1 MIASLMRSRRF
12 APMFWC
18 QFFAAL
24 GDNFLKNTLALL
36 VLFEL
41 GKEEGGSAAT
51 LAGALFILPSFFLSA
66 LGGELADRFDKAQ
79 VAQRVKLAEMGAATL
94 AAAGIFWH
102 AIPLLFAALFLF
114 GVLSALFGPVK
125 YGILPDQ
132 LRESELTGGNALIEA
147 ATFAA
152 ILLGT
157 IGGSVA
163 AAHLDVPFSRG
174 SLVVAFLL
182 IAVSLGSY
190 GSSLFIRP
198 TGPAAPQL
206 KITRNLLVS
215 TLSLVLS
222 LRVDRRLWIGAMV
235 VSWFWLVGFMAIA
248 LLPPLVQIAFNG
260 SEYVISLCLT
270 VFAMGVA
277 LGSFLAAKAS
287 REHPNLALVPLGA
300 ALMAISCLDIAGIAA
315 RAAVSTDLLSPV
327 AFLLSP
333 RGWHLLADLLGL
345 AFAGGLFVVPSF
357 AQVQAWAAP
366 QMRARVVAAVNVISA
381 GFMTG
386 AGLVFALAQKAGV
399 ALTPLFLILAIGNLA
414 AMLLILRA
422 WGKEGLLDLGMFV
435 FRTLFR
441 VELRGLDN
449 MPPAGTRM
457 VIAPNHVSLLDGPLV
472 HVALPIDAAFAVDT
486 TIANAWWAKPF
497 MGLIRAHLLDPTRPL
512 AARALTHAVADGEPI
527 VIFPEGRIT
536 VTGGLMKVYEG
547 AAMIADKAG
556 AVIVPVRVD
565 GAERSPFSYLRRTQT
580 RKAWFPKITVTI
592 LPPQRLSVDPAL
604 KGRARRLA
612 AGIALQDIMAEAAVL
627 SAPTEQTL
635 FAALVEAS
643 RKRAVKGRTAVED
656 PLGNKLTYRKLIL
669 SAQILGRKLSR
680 LAEPGEAVG
689 VLLPNSA
696 GVVATF
702 FALQVSGRVP
712 AMLNFSSGPA
722 NVIVACKTAK
732 VTTVLTSRAFI
743 EKGRLDKLIEALA
756 PVVRIIHLE
765 DIRAGI
771 DGFDKL
777 RGLLAGK
784 RALAMRSPDD
794 PAVILF
800 TSGSEGTPKG
810 VVLSHRNILTN
821 AAQALARVGVS
832 GEDKVFNVL
841 PVFHSFG
848 LTGGLILPL
857 IAGVPVYMYPSPLH
871 YRIVPE
877 LVYQTN
883 ATIMFGTDTF
893 LAGYARSA
901 HAYDFHSLR
910 LVFAGAEA
918 IKEQTR
924 ALYMERFGVRL
935 LEGYGVTETAPVLA
949 INTEM
954 ANRAGSVGRLSPLME
969 MRLEPVPGVEQGGRL
984 FVRGPNVMLG
994 YLTAA
999 NPGVIEPPAEG
1010 WHDTGDIV
1018 AVDERGFIAI
1028 RGRAKRF
1035 AKVGGEMVSL
1045 SAVEALVTEL
1055 WPSAQ
1060 SAVVALPDPRKG
1072 ERLILVT
1079 TRGDATRDALIR
1091 EAKNKGTSELMT
1103 PSEVIIVEKLPLL
1116 ATGKG
1121 DYPAIIEIAAQRTRK
1136 SAPGLAA

>member
-41 GKEEGGSAAT
+41 GKDEGGSAVT
-51 LAGALFILPSFFLSA
+51 LAGALFILPFFFLSA
-66 LGGELADRFDKAQ
+66 LGGELADRFDKAR
-79 VAQRVKLAEMGAATL
+79 VAQRVKLAEMGAA
-94 AAAGIFWH
+94 AIAGIGILLH
-102 AIPLLFAALFLF
+102 AIPLLFVALFLF

-157 IGGSVA
+157 IGGSIA
-163 AAHLDVPFSRG
+163 AAHLDAPLSRQT
-174 SLVVAFLL
+174 LVVAGFMVA
-182 IAVSLGSY
+182 ISLASY
-190 GSSLFIRP
+190 VSSLFIRP
-198 TGPAAPQL
+198 TGAAAPQL
-206 KITRNLLVS
+206 EITRNPLAS
-215 TLSLVLS
+215 TLSLVS
-222 LRVDRRLWIGAMV
+222 TLRVDRRLWIGGLI
-235 VSWFWLVGFMAIA
+235 VSWFWLVGAMALS
-248 LLPPLVQIAFNG
+248 LLPSLVQTVFNG
-260 SEYVISLCLT
+260 SEYVISLCLAI
-270 VFAMGVA
+270 FAIGVA

-287 REHPNLALVPLGA
+287 REHPNLALVPLAA
-300 ALMAISCLDIAGIAA
+300 ALMAIFCFDIARIAA
-315 RAAVSTDLLSPV
+315 SVAPMPDLLSPSE
-327 AFLLSP
+327 FLLSSS
-333 RGWHLLADLLGL
+333 GWHLLADLLGL

-357 AQVQAWAAP
+357 AQVQAWAPA

-386 AGLVFALAQKAGV
+386 SGLLFGVAQKLGV
-399 ALTPLFLILAIGNLA
+399 GLAPLFLVLAIGNLA

-422 WGKEGLLDLGMFV
+422 WGREGLRDLGMFV
-435 FRTLFR
+435 FSTLFR
-441 VELRGLDN
+441 VEVRGLDN
-449 MPPAGTRM
+449 MPPFGTRM
-457 VIAPNHVSLLDGPLV
+457 VIAPNHVSLIDGPLV

-497 MGLIRAHLLDPTRPL
+497 MRLIRAHLLDPTRPL

-556 AVIVPVRVD
+556 AVIVPVRID
-565 GAERSPFSYLRRTQT
+565 GAERSPFSYLRRTQI

-592 LPPQRLSVDPAL
+592 LPPQKLSVDPAL

-612 AGIALQDIMAEAAVL
+612 AGVALQDIMAEAAVL
-627 SAPTEQTL
+627 NAPTGQTL
-635 FAALVEAS
+635 FDAVVEAS
-643 RKRAVKGRTAVED
+643 RKRAAKGRVAVED
-656 PLGNKLTYRKLIL
+656 PLGNKLSYRKLVL
-669 SAQILGRKLSR
+669 SAQILGRKLAR
-680 LAEPGEAVG
+680 FAAPGEAVG

-702 FALQVSGRVP
+702 FALQASGRVP
-712 AMLNFSSGPA
+712 AMLNFSAGPA
-722 NVIVACKTAK
+722 NVISACKAAK

-743 EKGRLDKLIEALA
+743 EKGRLDKLIEVLA
-756 PVVRIIHLE
+756 PVVRLVYLE
-765 DIRAGI
+765 DIRTEIGGL
-771 DGFDKL
+771 DRL
-777 RGLLAGK
+777 RGLLAGR
-784 RALAMRSPDD
+784 RAIVQRSPDD

-821 AAQALARVGVS
+821 AAQALARVGVG

-901 HAYDFHSLR
+901 HPYDFHSLR

-918 IKEQTR
+918 IKPETR

-969 MRLEPVPGVEQGGRL
+969 MRIEPVPGVEQGGRL

-999 NPGVIEPPAEG
+999 NPGVIEPPVEG

-1045 SAVEALVTEL
+1045 SAVEALVSEL

-1060 SAVVALPDPRKG
+1060 SAVVAMPDPRKG

-1079 TRGDATRDALIR
+1079 TRSDAARDALIR
-1091 EAKNKGTSELMT
+1091 EAKNKGISELMI
-1103 PSEVIIVEKLPLL
+1103 PSEVIIIDKLPLL
-1116 ATGKG
+1116 ATGKA
-1121 DYPAIIEIAAQRTRK
+1121 DYPAISELAKERTRK

>member
-1 MIASLMRSRRF
+1 
-12 APMFWC
+12 
-18 QFFAAL
+18 
-24 GDNFLKNTLALL
+24 
-36 VLFEL
+36 
-41 GKEEGGSAAT
+41 
-51 LAGALFILPSFFLSA
+51 
-66 LGGELADRFDKAQ
+66 
-79 VAQRVKLAEMGAATL
+79 
-94 AAAGIFWH
+94 
-102 AIPLLFAALFLF
+102 
-114 GVLSALFGPVK
+114 
-125 YGILPDQ
+125 
-132 LRESELTGGNALIEA
+132 
-147 ATFAA
+147 
-152 ILLGT
+152 
-157 IGGSVA
+157 
-163 AAHLDVPFSRG
+163 
-174 SLVVAFLL
+174 
-182 IAVSLGSY
+182 
-190 GSSLFIRP
+190 
-198 TGPAAPQL
+198 
-206 KITRNLLVS
+206 
-215 TLSLVLS
+215 
-222 LRVDRRLWIGAMV
+222 
-235 VSWFWLVGFMAIA
+235 
-248 LLPPLVQIAFNG
+248 
-260 SEYVISLCLT
+260 
-270 VFAMGVA
+270 
-277 LGSFLAAKAS
+277 
-287 REHPNLALVPLGA
+287 
-300 ALMAISCLDIAGIAA
+300 
-315 RAAVSTDLLSPV
+315 
-327 AFLLSP
+327 
-333 RGWHLLADLLGL
+333 
-345 AFAGGLFVVPSF
+345 
-357 AQVQAWAAP
+357 
-366 QMRARVVAAVNVISA
+366 
-381 GFMTG
+381 
-386 AGLVFALAQKAGV
+386 
-399 ALTPLFLILAIGNLA
+399 
-414 AMLLILRA
+414 
-422 WGKEGLLDLGMFV
+422 
-435 FRTLFR
+435 
-441 VELRGLDN
+441 
-449 MPPAGTRM
+449 
-457 VIAPNHVSLLDGPLV
+457 VIA
-472 HVALPIDAAFAVDT
+472 
-486 TIANAWWAKPF
+486 
-497 MGLIRAHLLDPTRPL
+497 
-512 AARALTHAVADGEPI
+512 
-527 VIFPEGRIT
+527 
-536 VTGGLMKVYEG
+536 
-547 AAMIADKAG
+547 
-556 AVIVPVRVD
+556 
-565 GAERSPFSYLRRTQT
+565 
-580 RKAWFPKITVTI
+580 
-592 LPPQRLSVDPAL
+592 
-604 KGRARRLA
+604 
-612 AGIALQDIMAEAAVL
+612 
-627 SAPTEQTL
+627 
-635 FAALVEAS
+635 
-643 RKRAVKGRTAVED
+643 
-656 PLGNKLTYRKLIL
+656 
-669 SAQILGRKLSR
+669 
-680 LAEPGEAVG
+680 
-689 VLLPNSA
+689 
-696 GVVATF
+696 
-702 FALQVSGRVP
+702 
-712 AMLNFSSGPA
+712 
-722 NVIVACKTAK
+722 ACKTAK

-756 PVVRIIHLE
+756 PLVRIIYLE

-784 RALAMRSPDD
+784 RALAVRSPDD

-1018 AVDERGFIAI
+1018 AVDEKGFIAI

-1121 DYPAIIEIAAQRTRK
+1121 DYPAITEIATQRTRK

>member
-1 MIASLMRSRRF
+1 
-12 APMFWC
+12 
-18 QFFAAL
+18 
-24 GDNFLKNTLALL
+24 
-36 VLFEL
+36 
-41 GKEEGGSAAT
+41 
-51 LAGALFILPSFFLSA
+51 
-66 LGGELADRFDKAQ
+66 
-79 VAQRVKLAEMGAATL
+79 
-94 AAAGIFWH
+94 
-102 AIPLLFAALFLF
+102 
-114 GVLSALFGPVK
+114 
-125 YGILPDQ
+125 
-132 LRESELTGGNALIEA
+132 
-147 ATFAA
+147 
-152 ILLGT
+152 
-157 IGGSVA
+157 
-163 AAHLDVPFSRG
+163 
-174 SLVVAFLL
+174 
-182 IAVSLGSY
+182 
-190 GSSLFIRP
+190 
-198 TGPAAPQL
+198 
-206 KITRNLLVS
+206 
-215 TLSLVLS
+215 
-222 LRVDRRLWIGAMV
+222 
-235 VSWFWLVGFMAIA
+235 
-248 LLPPLVQIAFNG
+248 
-260 SEYVISLCLT
+260 
-270 VFAMGVA
+270 
-277 LGSFLAAKAS
+277 
-287 REHPNLALVPLGA
+287 
-300 ALMAISCLDIAGIAA
+300 
-315 RAAVSTDLLSPV
+315 
-327 AFLLSP
+327 
-333 RGWHLLADLLGL
+333 
-345 AFAGGLFVVPSF
+345 
-357 AQVQAWAAP
+357 
-366 QMRARVVAAVNVISA
+366 
-381 GFMTG
+381 
-386 AGLVFALAQKAGV
+386 
-399 ALTPLFLILAIGNLA
+399 
-414 AMLLILRA
+414 
-422 WGKEGLLDLGMFV
+422 
-435 FRTLFR
+435 
-441 VELRGLDN
+441 
-449 MPPAGTRM
+449 
-457 VIAPNHVSLLDGPLV
+457 
-472 HVALPIDAAFAVDT
+472 
-486 TIANAWWAKPF
+486 
-497 MGLIRAHLLDPTRPL
+497 
-512 AARALTHAVADGEPI
+512 
-527 VIFPEGRIT
+527 
-536 VTGGLMKVYEG
+536 
-547 AAMIADKAG
+547 
-556 AVIVPVRVD
+556 
-565 GAERSPFSYLRRTQT
+565 
-580 RKAWFPKITVTI
+580 
-592 LPPQRLSVDPAL
+592 
-604 KGRARRLA
+604 
-612 AGIALQDIMAEAAVL
+612 MAEAAVL
-627 SAPTEQTL
+627 SAATEQTL

-722 NVIVACKTAK
+722 NVIAACKTAK

-756 PVVRIIHLE
+756 PVVRIIYLE

-784 RALAMRSPDD
+784 RALAVRSPDD

-994 YLTAA
+994 YLTADK
-999 NPGVIEPPAEG
+999 PGVIEPPAEG

-1018 AVDERGFIAI
+1018 AVDEKGLHR
-1028 RGRAKRF
+1028 
-1035 AKVGGEMVSL
+1035 
-1045 SAVEALVTEL
+1045 
-1055 WPSAQ
+1055 
-1060 SAVVALPDPRKG
+1060 DPRPCQALRQG
-1072 ERLILVT
+1072 GR
-1079 TRGDATRDALIR
+1079 RD
-1091 EAKNKGTSELMT
+1091 
-1103 PSEVIIVEKLPLL
+1103 
-1116 ATGKG
+1116 
-1121 DYPAIIEIAAQRTRK
+1121 
-1136 SAPGLAA
+1136 GLALGGRGARRPSSGPPRNRRSWRCPIRARANASSS

>member
-1 MIASLMRSRRF
+1 AR
-12 APMFWC
+12 
-18 QFFAAL
+18 
-24 GDNFLKNTLALL
+24 
-36 VLFEL
+36 
-41 GKEEGGSAAT
+41 
-51 LAGALFILPSFFLSA
+51 
-66 LGGELADRFDKAQ
+66 
-79 VAQRVKLAEMGAATL
+79 VAQKVKLAEMGAAGV
-94 AAAGIFWH
+94 AAVGILWH
-102 AIPLLFAALFLF
+102 AIPLLFVALFLF

-157 IGGSVA
+157 IGGSIA
-163 AAHLDVPFSRG
+163 AAHLDAPLSRQT
-174 SLVVAFLL
+174 LVVAGFMVA
-182 IAVSLGSY
+182 ISLASY
-190 GSSLFIRP
+190 VSSLFIRP
-198 TGPAAPQL
+198 TGAAAPQL
-206 KITRNLLVS
+206 EITRNPLAS
-215 TLSLVLS
+215 TLSLVS
-222 LRVDRRLWIGAMV
+222 TLRVDRRLWIGGLI
-235 VSWFWLVGFMAIA
+235 VSWFWLVGAMALS
-248 LLPPLVQIAFNG
+248 LLPSLVQSVFNG
-260 SEYVISLCLT
+260 SEYVISLCLA
-270 VFAMGVA
+270 VFAIGIA

-287 REHPNLALVPLGA
+287 REHPNLALVPLA
-300 ALMAISCLDIAGIAA
+300 AAFMAIFCLDLARIAA
-315 RAAVSTDLLSPV
+315 GAPSTGDLLSPSE
-327 AFLLSP
+327 FLISM
-333 RGWHLLADLLGL
+333 RGWHLLGDLLGL

-357 AQVQAWAAP
+357 AQVQAWAPA

-386 AGLVFALAQKAGV
+386 SGLLFGVAQKLGV
-399 ALTPLFLILAIGNLA
+399 GLAPLFLVLAIGNLA

-422 WGKEGLLDLGMFV
+422 WGREGLRDLGMFV

-441 VELRGLDN
+441 VEVRGLDN
-449 MPPAGTRM
+449 MPPFGTRM
-457 VIAPNHVSLLDGPLV
+457 VIAPNHVSLIDGPLV

-497 MGLIRAHLLDPTRPL
+497 MRLIRAHLLDPTRPL

-556 AVIVPVRVD
+556 AVIVPVRID

-592 LPPQRLSVDPAL
+592 LPPQKLSVDPAL

-612 AGIALQDIMAEAAVL
+612 AGVALQDVMAEAAVL
-627 SAPTEQTL
+627 NAPTGQTL
-635 FAALVEAS
+635 FEAVVEAS
-643 RKRAVKGRTAVED
+643 RKRAVKGRVAVED
-656 PLGNKLTYRKLIL
+656 PLGNKLSYRKLVL
-669 SAQILGRKLSR
+669 SSQILGRKLMG
-680 LAEPGEAVG
+680 LTTPGEAVG

-702 FALQVSGRVP
+702 FALQTSGRVP
-712 AMLNFSSGPA
+712 AMLNFSAGPA
-722 NVIVACKTAK
+722 NVISACKAAK

-756 PVVRIIHLE
+756 PVVRLVYLE
-765 DIRAGI
+765 DIRTEIG
-771 DGFDKL
+771 GLDKL
-777 RGLLAGK
+777 RGLLAGR
-784 RALAMRSPDD
+784 RAIVQRSPDD

-821 AAQALARVGVS
+821 AAQALARVGVG

-901 HAYDFHSLR
+901 
-910 LVFAGAEA
+910 
-918 IKEQTR
+918 
-924 ALYMERFGVRL
+924 
-935 LEGYGVTETAPVLA
+935 
-949 INTEM
+949 
-954 ANRAGSVGRLSPLME
+954 
-969 MRLEPVPGVEQGGRL
+969 
-984 FVRGPNVMLG
+984 
-994 YLTAA
+994 
-999 NPGVIEPPAEG
+999 
-1010 WHDTGDIV
+1010 
-1018 AVDERGFIAI
+1018 
-1028 RGRAKRF
+1028 
-1035 AKVGGEMVSL
+1035 
-1045 SAVEALVTEL
+1045 
-1055 WPSAQ
+1055 
-1060 SAVVALPDPRKG
+1060 
-1072 ERLILVT
+1072 
-1079 TRGDATRDALIR
+1079 
-1091 EAKNKGTSELMT
+1091 
-1103 PSEVIIVEKLPLL
+1103 
-1116 ATGKG
+1116 
-1121 DYPAIIEIAAQRTRK
+1121 
-1136 SAPGLAA
+1136 

>member
-1 MIASLMRSRRF
+1 
-12 APMFWC
+12 
-18 QFFAAL
+18 
-24 GDNFLKNTLALL
+24 
-36 VLFEL
+36 
-41 GKEEGGSAAT
+41 
-51 LAGALFILPSFFLSA
+51 
-66 LGGELADRFDKAQ
+66 
-79 VAQRVKLAEMGAATL
+79 
-94 AAAGIFWH
+94 
-102 AIPLLFAALFLF
+102 
-114 GVLSALFGPVK
+114 
-125 YGILPDQ
+125 
-132 LRESELTGGNALIEA
+132 
-147 ATFAA
+147 
-152 ILLGT
+152 
-157 IGGSVA
+157 
-163 AAHLDVPFSRG
+163 
-174 SLVVAFLL
+174 
-182 IAVSLGSY
+182 
-190 GSSLFIRP
+190 
-198 TGPAAPQL
+198 
-206 KITRNLLVS
+206 
-215 TLSLVLS
+215 
-222 LRVDRRLWIGAMV
+222 
-235 VSWFWLVGFMAIA
+235 MAI
-248 LLPPLVQIAFNG
+248 F
-260 SEYVISLCLT
+260 
-270 VFAMGVA
+270 
-277 LGSFLAAKAS
+277 
-287 REHPNLALVPLGA
+287 
-300 ALMAISCLDIAGIAA
+300 CLDIGWLAA
-315 RAAVSTDLLSPV
+315 TAAPSPELLSP
-327 AFLLSP
+327 AEFLISTG
-333 RGWHLLADLLGL
+333 GWHLLVGLFGL
-345 AFAGGLFVVPSF
+345 AFAGGMFVVPSF
-357 AQVQAWAAP
+357 AQVQAWAVP
-366 QMRARVVAAVNVISA
+366 QMRARVVAAVNVVSA
-381 GFMTG
+381 GYMTG
-386 AGLVFALAQKAGV
+386 SGLIFGVAQKLGV
-399 ALTPLFLILAIGNLA
+399 GLGTLFLILALGNLV

-422 WGKEGLLDLGMFV
+422 WGKEGLRDLGMFV
-435 FRTLFR
+435 FSTLFR

-449 MPPAGTRM
+449 MPPLGTRM
-457 VIAPNHVSLLDGPLV
+457 VIAPNHVSLIDGPLV

-497 MGLIRAHLLDPTRPL
+497 MALIRAHLLDPTRPL
-512 AARALTHAVADGEPI
+512 AARALVRAVAEGEPI

-547 AAMIADKAG
+547 AAMIADKAD
-556 AVIVPVRVD
+556 AVIVPVRID
-565 GAERSPFSYLRRTQT
+565 GAERSPFSYLRRTQI
-580 RKAWFPKITVTI
+580 RKAWLPKITVTI
-592 LPPQRLSVDPAL
+592 LPPQKLTVDPAL

-612 AGIALQDIMAEAAVL
+612 AGVALQDIMAEAVVL
-627 SAPTEQTL
+627 SAATEQTL

-643 RKRAVKGRTAVED
+643 RKRAVKGRVAVED
-656 PLGNKLTYRKLIL
+656 PLGNKLSYRKLIL
-669 SAQILGRKLSR
+669 SAQVLGRQLSR
-680 LAEPGEAVG
+680 LAEKGEAVG

-702 FALQVSGRVP
+702 FALQTSGRVP
-712 AMLNFSSGPA
+712 AMLNFSSGAA
-722 NVIVACKTAK
+722 NVLAACKAAK

-743 EKGRLDKLIEALA
+743 ERGRLDKLVEALSA
-756 PVVRIIHLE
+756 VVRLVYLE
-765 DIRAGI
+765 DVRAEIGKL
-771 DGFDKL
+771 DKL
-777 RGLLAGK
+777 RGVLAGRRPIAA
-784 RALAMRSPDD
+784 RAPDD

-821 AAQALARVGVS
+821 AAQALARVGVG

-901 HAYDFHSLR
+901 HPYDFHSLR

-994 YLTAA
+994 YLTADK
-999 NPGVIEPPAEG
+999 PGVLEPPSEG

-1018 AVDERGFIAI
+1018 AVDEKGFIAI

-1045 SAVEALVTEL
+1045 SAVEALASEL

-1060 SAVVALPDPRKG
+1060 SGVVALPDPRKG

-1079 TRGDATRDALIR
+1079 TQADAARDALIR
-1091 EAKNKGTSELMT
+1091 EAKNKGASEMMI
-1103 PSEVIIVEKLPLL
+1103 PAEVIVVDKLPLL
-1116 ATGKG
+1116 ATGKA
-1121 DYPAIIEIAAQRTRK
+1121 DYPAITDLARKRTRK
-1136 SAPGLAA
+1136 TAPGLAA